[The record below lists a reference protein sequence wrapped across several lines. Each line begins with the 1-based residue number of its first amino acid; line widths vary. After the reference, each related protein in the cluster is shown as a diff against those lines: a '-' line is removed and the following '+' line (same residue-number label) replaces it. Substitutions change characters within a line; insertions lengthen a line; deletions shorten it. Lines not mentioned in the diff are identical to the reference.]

1 MRNYKSLL
9 ETLGVAIFMLLA
21 LELVI
26 FPGLE
31 SQNIVVNLIS
41 LVSFCLLVIFVIASV
56 PIGNNTEE

>member
-9 ETLGVAIFMLLA
+9 ETLGVAVFMLLA

-41 LVSFCLLVIFVIASV
+41 LVSFCVLVIFVIASV